1 MFSQQSDSG
10 DSHLSSATSR
20 IVADGSSTGD
30 PKTSNTNRGA
40 TYLGLV
46 PPNIESSYLSL
57 SAYRS
62 KPVFDLLAA
71 SAAAFVLTPVGV
83 MIACS
88 IRLTSR
94 GPVFLSEERIGKRG
108 LRFQQHAFRITSDK
122 EVALLT
128 PIGRFLDQTGLHK
141 MPQLL
146 NVLSGDMSLVGPK
159 ALRPAET
166 HFYGSAMPII
176 LSVKPGILEPRPIP
190 KDERSYEDGTL
201 VQSELDVGYVVD
213 QSFGLDLKICL
224 DAIEQKTAGRS

>member
-1 MFSQQSDSG
+1 MFSQQSNSG
-10 DSHLSSATSR
+10 DTHTSSVLGRSL
-20 IVADGSSTGD
+20 VAGTQSETEGSE
-30 PKTSNTNRGA
+30 P
-40 TYLGLV
+40 TYLGLI
-46 PPNIESSYLSL
+46 PPNIESCYLSL

-71 SAAAFVLTPVGV
+71 TTASLVLAPVGV
-83 MIACS
+83 MIACA
-88 IRLTSR
+88 IRLSSR
-94 GPVFLSEERIGKRG
+94 GPVFVSEERIGKRG

-122 EVALLT
+122 KVALLT
-128 PIGRFLDQTGLHK
+128 PIGRFLDRTGLHK

-146 NVLSGDMSLVGPK
+146 NVLHGDMSLVGPK

-190 KDERSYEDGTL
+190 KDERSYADGTL
-201 VQSELDVGYVVD
+201 VQSELDVGYVAD
-213 QSFGLDLKICL
+213 RSFALDLKICL

>member
-1 MFSQQSDSG
+1 MFRQDSDSG
-10 DSHLSSATSR
+10 DSQFASTTS
-20 IVADGSSTGD
+20 G
-30 PKTSNTNRGA
+30 PKTDSWAASVDTGGA

-46 PPNIESSYLSL
+46 PPNVESSYLSL

-71 SAAAFVLTPVGV
+71 SAGALVLAPVGIA
-83 MIACS
+83 IACA

-94 GPVFLSEERIGKRG
+94 GPVFTSQERIGKRG
-108 LRFQQHAFRITSDK
+108 LRFQQHTFRIISDK

-146 NVLSGDMSLVGPK
+146 NVLQGDMSLVGPK

-176 LSVKPGILEPRPIP
+176 LSVKPGILEPRPVP
-190 KDERSYEDGTL
+190 KDDRSYEDGTL
-201 VQSELDVGYVVD
+201 VQSELDVGYVAD
-213 QSFGLDLKICL
+213 RSFGLDLKICL